1 MLCLVLKKITDVD
14 IRRGTEVG
22 KGCGTHIVLVAETAG
37 FTMSGISI
45 DNSSNYAVLG
55 YELVRP
61 GANLRRKCF
70 PVFPLTIDVC
80 KRKGRGRSA
89 ARQDITAETPVN
101 FGTNEHPYKAAKILI
116 IY

>member
-1 MLCLVLKKITDVD
+1 MGQWENLVC
-14 IRRGTEVG
+14 RYHSG
-22 KGCGTHIVLVAETAG
+22 
-37 FTMSGISI
+37 SGIARSAQVLR
-45 DNSSNYAVLG
+45 NSPRAMPLSG

-80 KRKGRGRSA
+80 KRKGRGQSA
-89 ARQDITAETPVN
+89 SRQDITAETPVN
-101 FGTNEHPYKAAKILI
+101 FGTNEHTHKAAKILV

>member
-1 MLCLVLKKITDVD
+1 MGQWENLVC
-14 IRRGTEVG
+14 RYHSG
-22 KGCGTHIVLVAETAG
+22 
-37 FTMSGISI
+37 SGIARSAQVLR
-45 DNSSNYAVLG
+45 NSPRAMPLSG

-61 GANLRRKCF
+61 ELTCKEESAFLCF
-70 PVFPLTIDVC
+70 HVTIDVC